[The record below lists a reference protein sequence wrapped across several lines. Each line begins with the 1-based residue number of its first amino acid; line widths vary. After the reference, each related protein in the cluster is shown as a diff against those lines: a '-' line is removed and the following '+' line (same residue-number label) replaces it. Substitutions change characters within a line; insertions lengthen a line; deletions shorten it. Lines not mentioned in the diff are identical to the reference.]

1 MDLELE
7 FCDKL
12 VSLAECRIDVNT
24 WTEWWEK
31 HSAEIKKM
39 IASGDFVFLNCVP
52 SSYGPDNFMLKCQNG
67 AERYLKKKQ
76 IPFQHSD
83 LYKKGAERERQLY
96 NDALDEQRRLEQ
108 EKEQRLYEQKVRERK
123 VLWNYKIPEANLEK
137 TGLRTLP
144 LPVNDLEIIKLL
156 FEWTEFLAQE
166 KYKEAFEMFL
176 VDKNNEPDWTWTP
189 ELLESAVFT
198 YGCPGYTREEAERE
212 FGSADYKVTSLQDN
226 LERKKI
232 ISDIDISA
240 DYDGW
245 MGEDDLAVVH
255 YEKVPLNGKMSD
267 LTARFFVRKLEEDN
281 YTLAFIDLHVM

>member
-1 MDLELE
+1 MDWEQEL
-7 FCDKL
+7 CNKL
-12 VSLAECRIDVNT
+12 VCLAECRIDIKA
-24 WTEWWEK
+24 WTEWWER
-31 HSAEIKKM
+31 HSAQVKKM
-39 IASGDFVFLNCVP
+39 IGPGDFVFLNCVP
-52 SSYGPDNFMLKCQNG
+52 SSYGPDNFMVKCQNG

-76 IPFQHSD
+76 IPFHHSD
-83 LYKKGAERERQLY
+83 LYQKGAERERQMY
-96 NDALDEQRRLEQ
+96 NDALDEQRRLER
-108 EKEQRLYEQKVRERK
+108 EEEQRLYDQKVRERR
-123 VLWNYKIPEANLEK
+123 VLSNYKIPEANMEK

-144 LPVNDLEIIKLL
+144 LPVNELEIIKLL

-176 VDKNNEPDWTWTP
+176 VDEENESKWSWTP

-226 LERKKI
+226 SERQKI
-232 ISDIDISA
+232 ITDIDISS

-245 MGEDDLAVVH
+245 MGKDDLAVVH
-255 YEKVPLNGKMSD
+255 YEKVPLNGTMSD
-267 LTARFFVRKLEEDN
+267 LTARFFVRKIDDGN